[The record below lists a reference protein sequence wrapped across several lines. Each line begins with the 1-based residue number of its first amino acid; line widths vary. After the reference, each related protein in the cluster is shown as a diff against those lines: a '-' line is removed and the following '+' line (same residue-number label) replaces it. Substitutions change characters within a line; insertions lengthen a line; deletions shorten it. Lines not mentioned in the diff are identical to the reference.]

1 MTVVKRMTPTSD
13 FLQMTAKERNCEVEE
28 YEDCRTRNLLK
39 KCESLEDGRSCNSSS
54 KIYQDC
60 LETDASKI
68 FNCSVACQ
76 GIYADV
82 EWSDEKVIG
91 EKAKKE
97 NGEELDKAK
106 LLKLVEEFQENKK
119 RYVRNFKFTADPN
132 SSTFGNYFNTILIKT
147 SLVINFQYDHSIY
160 PICFEGLAHLCFLV
174 QVKSCQLLPSGLF
187 RSSLT
192 LRHLTTLRRT
202 RR

>member
-13 FLQMTAKERNCEVEE
+13 FLQMSTKERNCEVEE

-39 KCESLEDGRSCNSSS
+39 KCESLADGRSCSSS
-54 KIYQDC
+54 KIYEDC

-82 EWSDEKVIG
+82 EWSDEKVVG
-91 EKAKKE
+91 EEGKKE

-106 LLKLVEEFQENKK
+106 LLKLVEEFQEKKK

-132 SSTFGNYFNTILIKT
+132 SSTFGNYLNRIRSFN
-147 SLVINFQYDHSIY
+147 SYGSF
-160 PICFEGLAHLCFLV
+160 V
-174 QVKSCQLLPSGLF
+174 QAKSYQLLPSGLF

-192 LRHLTTLRRT
+192 RRRLTTLRRT